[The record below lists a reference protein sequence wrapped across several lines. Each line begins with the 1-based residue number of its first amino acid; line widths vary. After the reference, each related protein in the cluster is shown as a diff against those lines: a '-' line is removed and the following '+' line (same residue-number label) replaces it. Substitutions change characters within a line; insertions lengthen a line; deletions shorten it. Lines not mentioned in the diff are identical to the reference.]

1 MSTQD
6 TTSSERRSERIFKQ
20 QLIIYPNDEEEEK
33 RMLLYALRTMIME
46 TSHSMRKHIYV
57 SRVIARK
64 EKVYDDNS
72 TIRDLQDIAV
82 EMVKEEYIKRD
93 DDFGMTYARAFIDE
107 MDNRVPPMK
116 PPMMT
121 INTLRMDDASSKEL
135 LSPKSTIDPPT
146 TERKEPGKDIDYT
159 SGIADEEI
167 PTHCSH
173 IVIEIAGL

>member
-57 SRVIARK
+57 SRVIAIK

-121 INTLRMDDASSKEL
+121 INTF
-135 LSPKSTIDPPT
+135 TN
-146 TERKEPGKDIDYT
+146 G
-159 SGIADEEI
+159 
-167 PTHCSH
+167 
-173 IVIEIAGL
+173 